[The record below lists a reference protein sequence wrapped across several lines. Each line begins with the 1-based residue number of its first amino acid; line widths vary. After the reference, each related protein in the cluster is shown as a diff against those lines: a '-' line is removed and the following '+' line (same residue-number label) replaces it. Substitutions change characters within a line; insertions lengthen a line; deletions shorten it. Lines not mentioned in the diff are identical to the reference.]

1 MRVTFV
7 GVGEAFDDSVPNT
20 SLFLAG
26 LTGGARATVLLDCGF
41 TAAAAFFACPTLSVA
56 DREAG
61 PDAVW
66 ISHFHGDHFF
76 GLPWLV
82 ARLQEAG
89 RTRELPIFG
98 GPEATQRVFAA
109 LDLAYPH
116 LREKL
121 GFAVRPVAVVPGE
134 AFSLAGFPARTA
146 ATEHGAP
153 CLALRLETER
163 GAFFYSGDGRCG
175 PACREL
181 ASGCA
186 LAVFEAY
193 GLTGGAPGHGSVE
206 ESLNRA
212 GEAWVEALALVHV
225 RRDVRRDRSADIRR
239 TLAEAPLRAFLP
251 EPGQVFEGEARRGM
265 AAVSA

>member
-26 LTGGARATVLLDCGF
+26 LTGGARATVLFDCGF
-41 TAAAAFFACPTLSVA
+41 TAAGAFFACPALSVA

-89 RTRELPIFG
+89 RTRDLPVFG
-98 GPEATQRVFAA
+98 GPDVAARVVAV

-121 GFAVRPVAVVPGE
+121 DFAVRPVAVGDGE
-134 AFSLAGFPARTA
+134 AFSLAGFPARA
-146 ATEHGAP
+146 AVTEHGAP
-153 CLALRLETER
+153 CLAVRLETEH
-163 GAFFYSGDGRCG
+163 GAFFFSGDGRCG

-181 ASGCA
+181 ASGCS
-186 LAVFEAY
+186 LAVIEAY
-193 GLTGGAPGHGSVE
+193 ALTAGSGGHGSVE
-206 ESLNRA
+206 EALNLA
-212 GEAWVEALALVHV
+212 GEAWVEAVALVHV
-225 RRDVRRDRSADIRR
+225 QRDLRRTRGEDIRR
-239 TLAEAPLRAFLP
+239 VLAEASLRAFLP
-251 EPGQVFEGEARRGM
+251 EPGQVFER
-265 AAVSA
+265 

>member
-26 LTGGARATVLLDCGF
+26 LTGGTRATVLLDCGF
-41 TAAAAFFACPTLSVA
+41 TAASAFFACPTLSEA
-56 DREAG
+56 DREEG

-66 ISHFHGDHFF
+66 LSHFHGDHFF

-82 ARLQEAG
+82 ARLHEAG
-89 RTRELPIFG
+89 RTRELPVFG
-98 GPEATQRVFAA
+98 GPDVAGRVWSV

-121 GFAVRPVAVVPGE
+121 GFAVRPVAVADGE
-134 AFSLAGFPARTA
+134 AFSLAGLPARAA

-153 CLALRLETER
+153 CLAVRLETEY
-163 GAFFYSGDGRCG
+163 GAFFYSGGGRCG
-175 PACREL
+175 PACRDL

-193 GLTGGAPGHGSVE
+193 AMEAGTVGHGSVE
-206 ESLNRA
+206 EALNLA

-225 RRDVRRDRSADIRR
+225 RRSLRRERGEDLRR
-239 TLAEAPLRAFLP
+239 ALAQAPLRAFLP
-251 EPGQVFEGEARRGM
+251 EPGTVFE
-265 AAVSA
+265 V